1 MILFIGLLKKDL
13 KISLPF
19 FYKTLVI
26 ILVSLIVGS
35 GFSGYYGKMDALTA
49 ISIALVIV
57 QMFCLP
63 AAVFQSL
70 NIEGKTQLWLHN
82 PASSLKLLLS
92 KIIASSIYH
101 VILTLF
107 TTALAGILIMFSDN
121 IISFFNAGELISLAI
136 AITFIGLY
144 ISFWVIF
151 YWTVYY
157 SLASYPRLKSI
168 RWVIL
173 VIIWSGWSFAVDLL
187 NKLPLIKSLKKMGTI
202 HTRNGFNIKGDAASF
217 QAGFEVADISLFTI
231 AGYLCTVIV
240 LFILSSWLLD
250 NKVEV

>member
-92 KIIASSIYH
+92 KNYCKQYLSCYFDSFYNC
-101 VILTLF
+101 
-107 TTALAGILIMFSDN
+107 FSG
-121 IISFFNAGELISLAI
+121 NAHYV
-136 AITFIGLY
+136 F
-144 ISFWVIF
+144 
-151 YWTVYY
+151 
-157 SLASYPRLKSI
+157 R
-168 RWVIL
+168 
-173 VIIWSGWSFAVDLL
+173 
-187 NKLPLIKSLKKMGTI
+187 
-202 HTRNGFNIKGDAASF
+202 
-217 QAGFEVADISLFTI
+217 
-231 AGYLCTVIV
+231 
-240 LFILSSWLLD
+240 
-250 NKVEV
+250 